1 MMVTMMMITFI
12 IRMNFTYK
20 LVLADDFGHKQ
31 VNIRLKFVSS
41 MMMMMMIMVMKMT
54 MIMMMMMSEQHPK
67 SFLEVLHSA
76 PWIYTNLYVLL
87 ILNLSKK
94 VRMRAKNLFRPTEH
108 GQGW

>member
-20 LVLADDFGHKQ
+20 LVLANDFGHKQ

-41 MMMMMMIMVMKMT
+41 MMMIMVMKMT
-54 MIMMMMMSEQHPK
+54 MIMIMMMSEQHPK

-87 ILNLSKK
+87 ILNLSKN
-94 VRMRAKNLFRPTEH
+94 VRMRAKNLFRLTEH